1 MSKGISAVIATI
13 LLLLITITL
22 ATVAYVYVT
31 NILSSKTAKAFQVL
45 GPDCT
50 SGVSGFGNISFV
62 LSNQGTQAISNNDLI
77 ITVNNTLTAGDFYN
91 ASSPT
96 FSSAFNLGPGQ
107 SVVLV
112 RRYFSTSGQQ
122 EIRISTSSDSQVLTI
137 PC

>member
-31 NILSSKTAKAFQVL
+31 NILSSKTAKAFQIL
-45 GPDCT
+45 SPACS
-50 SGVSGFGNISFV
+50 SGKISFV
-62 LSNQGTQAISNNDLI
+62 FSNQGTQAMTNTAGSGD
-77 ITVNNTLTAGDFYN
+77 ITITINNTLETSKFEENGAAGDTTYTVN
-91 ASSPT
+91 
-96 FSSAFNLGPGQ
+96 PGQ

-112 RRYFSTSGQQ
+112 KGSSLSSSGQQ
-122 EIRISTSSDSQVLTI
+122 KLRVSTSSDSQAFSI